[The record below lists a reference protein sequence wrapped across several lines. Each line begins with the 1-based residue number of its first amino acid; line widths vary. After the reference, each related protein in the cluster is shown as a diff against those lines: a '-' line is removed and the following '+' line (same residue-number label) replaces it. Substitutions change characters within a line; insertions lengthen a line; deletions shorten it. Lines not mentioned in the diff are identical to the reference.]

1 MNSER
6 LMQGTGTNCLLLA
19 AALLA
24 AGAGSAYSQGFPNKP
39 IRIVT
44 SEPGGGTD
52 LGARLVA
59 QGLTANLG
67 QQVIVENRGGANGA
81 VMSTLVAKST
91 PDGYTLLYHSNALYL
106 SQFMQDDLGYE
117 VKDFAPVILAAKSP
131 SVLCV
136 NPAVPANSVK
146 ELIALAK
153 AKPGTLNY
161 GSGAIGLLAAE
172 LLKSMA
178 GINIV
183 NVRYKG
189 AGPALNATIAGE
201 IQMIMAASGGIAPQI
216 KAGRVRALAV
226 TSAARSPAFPDL
238 PTVAEAAGLP
248 GYESVAVH
256 GIYAAAKTPATIV
269 SRLNLEIARVT
280 NTPEVKDKLLA
291 AGIEV
296 AGGTPA
302 QFVAAIKTEM
312 SIMSKVIKDAG
323 IRTQ

>member
-1 MNSER
+1 MFI
-6 LMQGTGTNCLLLA
+6 A
-19 AALLA
+19 AALMT
-24 AGAGSAYSQGFPNKP
+24 AGTGSAYSQSFPGKP

-67 QQVIVENRGGANGA
+67 QQVIVENRGGGSGS
-81 VMSTLVAKST
+81 VMSMLVAKST

-106 SQFMQDDLGYE
+106 APFMQDNVGWDP

-189 AGPALNATIAGE
+189 AGPALTATIAGE

-256 GIYAAAKTPATIV
+256 GIYAPSATHAAIV
-269 SRLNLEIARVT
+269 NRLNQEIARVT
-280 NTPEVKDKLLA
+280 ATPEVKDKLLA

-302 QFVAAIKTEM
+302 QFAAAIKTEM
-312 SIMSKVIKDAG
+312 SVMGKVIKDAG
-323 IRTQ
+323 IRVE

>member
-1 MNSER
+1 MFI
-6 LMQGTGTNCLLLA
+6 A
-19 AALLA
+19 AALMT
-24 AGAGSAYSQGFPNKP
+24 AGTGSAYIQSFPGKP

-67 QQVIVENRGGANGA
+67 QQVIVENRGGGSGS
-81 VMSTLVAKST
+81 VMSMLVAKST

-106 SQFMQDDLGYE
+106 APFMQDNVGWDP

-189 AGPALNATIAGE
+189 AGPALTATIAGE

-256 GIYAAAKTPATIV
+256 GIYAPSATHAAIV
-269 SRLNLEIARVT
+269 NRLNQEIARVT
-280 NTPEVKDKLLA
+280 ATPEVKDKLLA

-302 QFVAAIKTEM
+302 QFAAAIKTEM
-312 SIMSKVIKDAG
+312 SVMGKVIKDAG
-323 IRTQ
+323 IRVE